1 MPQAVTFLV
10 QRARMTRQ
18 RAHRVRLLARK
29 VNDPETVDRLTRYA
43 GELEE
48 RARIL
53 EERADGVKQHLVK
66 TKSLAHDVQ
75 GLIVDLRERF
85 QKMVCGI
92 RG

>member
-1 MPQAVTFLV
+1 MSQAVTFLV

-18 RAHRVRLLARK
+18 RAHRVRLLAHK
-29 VNDPETVDRLTRYA
+29 VDDPEIVDRLTRYA

-53 EERADGVKQHLVK
+53 EERADGVKQHLIR
-66 TKSLAHDVQ
+66 TKSLAREVQ
-75 GLIVDLRERF
+75 GLMIDLRARF
-85 QKMVCGI
+85 QKMVCGT